1 MKLLAMFVMAE
12 QLPGSF
18 SVVFLKNGGQ
28 FLRYCGYM
36 ANVRSCPSLALSTS
50 HTCILCSGLRQ
61 ECTLVGN
68 ISILIEM
75 AD

>member
-1 MKLLAMFVMAE
+1 MKLLAMLAMTE
-12 QLPGSF
+12 QPPGSF
-18 SVVFLKNGGQ
+18 KVAFLKNGGQ
-28 FLRYCGYM
+28 FLRSCGYM